1 MSVGRVPF
9 ICVNNLFIL
18 VTCAQADF
26 KTVFNCTYILNFGD
40 NNTLILTNYPFRYT
54 YMMAMV
60 ARLGYA

>member
-40 NNTLILTNYPFRYT
+40 NNTTTTRHPVEGRIW
-54 YMMAMV
+54 
-60 ARLGYA
+60 